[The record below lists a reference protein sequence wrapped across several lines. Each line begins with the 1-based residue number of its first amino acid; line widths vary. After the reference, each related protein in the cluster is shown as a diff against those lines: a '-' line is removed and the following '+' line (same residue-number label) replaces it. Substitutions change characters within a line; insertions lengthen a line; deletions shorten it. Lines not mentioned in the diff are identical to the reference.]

1 MVWEVFVYED
11 GRFLF
16 MKKRLYLIYPGN
28 LVNKPII
35 WEFIKSFDVV
45 VNIKSASMKG
55 EVGLV
60 TLELEGD
67 KDEIERGINWFESK
81 GIKVER
87 IEQDVIEP

>member
-1 MVWEVFVYED
+1 
-11 GRFLF
+11 

-67 KDEIERGINWFESK
+67 KDEMERGIKWFESK

>member
-1 MVWEVFVYED
+1 
-11 GRFLF
+11 

>member
-1 MVWEVFVYED
+1 
-11 GRFLF
+11 

-35 WEFIKSFDVV
+35 WEFIKSFGVV

-60 TLELEGD
+60 TLELDGD
-67 KDEIERGINWFESK
+67 KDEIERGIKWFESK

>member
-1 MVWEVFVYED
+1 M
-11 GRFLF
+11 G
-16 MKKRLYLIYPGN
+16 
-28 LVNKPII
+28 
-35 WEFIKSFDVV
+35 
-45 VNIKSASMKG
+45 
-55 EVGLV
+55 

>member
-1 MVWEVFVYED
+1 
-11 GRFLF
+11 
-16 MKKRLYLIYPGN
+16 MKKRLYLIYPGD

>member
-1 MVWEVFVYED
+1 
-11 GRFLF
+11 
-16 MKKRLYLIYPGN
+16 
-28 LVNKPII
+28 VNKPII
-35 WEFIKSFDVV
+35 WEFIKSFSVV

>member
-1 MVWEVFVYED
+1 
-11 GRFLF
+11 

-35 WEFIKSFDVV
+35 WEFIKSFGVV

-67 KDEIERGINWFESK
+67 KDEMELGIKWFESK

>member
-1 MVWEVFVYED
+1 
-11 GRFLF
+11 

-35 WEFIKSFDVV
+35 WEFIKSFSVV

>member
-1 MVWEVFVYED
+1 
-11 GRFLF
+11 
-16 MKKRLYLIYPGN
+16 MKKRLYLIYPGD

-35 WEFIKSFDVV
+35 WEFIKSFSVV

>member
-1 MVWEVFVYED
+1 
-11 GRFLF
+11 

-35 WEFIKSFDVV
+35 WEFIKSFGVV

-67 KDEIERGINWFESK
+67 KDEIERGIKWFESK